1 MITGF
6 WPELS
11 EQFALGQFT
20 RMLSAVALSINLL
33 GGQKP
38 QVGGSVSKIENK
50 KRSTVEPRYFE
61 VPREKEKSSK

>member
-1 MITGF
+1 M
-6 WPELS
+6 
-11 EQFALGQFT
+11 LG
-20 RMLSAVALSINLL
+20 RVALSINLL

-61 VPREKEKSSK
+61 VPREMEKSSK